1 MGPSREV
8 QGRGLRPASE
18 GWRERARAHTL
29 GTGGGSSLSTDISE
43 LNSHHLVHFHKTGVT
58 TGEGTGR
65 STEEAEFGFSF
76 FVCFHF
82 FPFNFLTF
90 TNS

>member
-1 MGPSREV
+1 MHT
-8 QGRGLRPASE
+8 
-18 GWRERARAHTL
+18 HTL
-29 GTGGGSSLSTDISE
+29 GTGEGSSLSTDIRE
-43 LNSHHLVHFHKTGVT
+43 LNSHHLVHFYKMGVT
-58 TGEGTGR
+58 IGWGHQTQH
-65 STEEAEFGFSF
+65 EEAEFGFSF